1 VSADPGTAAAAARA
15 AAAVESSAGPLL
27 ELRGITKA
35 FPGVLA
41 NDRVDL
47 DLRRGEVH
55 ALLGENGAGKST
67 LINILSGM
75 YHPDAG
81 EIRFQGGPVAINSPR
96 AAIEL
101 GIGTVYQ
108 HLTLVPTL
116 SVLENLM
123 LGSQG
128 GTGRLDLGGSR
139 ARFEQL
145 AGLLGVDFSPE
156 ARTGALALG
165 QQQQVEIMKAL
176 WREGSRVLVLDE
188 PTSMLTPQGYEELR
202 RVLQNLTGE
211 GLAVILITHKLHE
224 AIELGDRVTVL
235 RAGRKVGTLAPED
248 LRGRSEPELS
258 ARIVEMMF
266 GEQAAELADAVEVEA
281 AAGARARARARR
293 EHGAVAL
300 ELRDLELAAEE
311 DVVGLADVGL
321 EVRGGEI
328 VGIAGVDGNG
338 QREVA
343 EIAAGQRRP
352 RRGQVLLFGEDVTR
366 LGVRDRESRGVRY
379 VTDDRLAE
387 GTVGDLDV
395 GMNAVL
401 KRIGRAPFW
410 RAGTERREEIDRFA
424 AELVERFDVRT
435 PSVRTR
441 VATLSGGNVQKLL
454 VAREFAGEPRVVIF
468 NKPTHGLDVRTAEF
482 VRDQIREAAA
492 DGLAALVISTEIEEL
507 IDLCDR
513 IVVMSRGRVTGE
525 VENGPGAEERI
536 GALMVA
542 RGEGDAARADEGS
555 ARADGDPARAGSER

>member
-1 VSADPGTAAAAARA
+1 MSADAGAGSSGLRAEAPARA
-15 AAAVESSAGPLL
+15 PGGGGDGASAAPLL

-41 NDRVDL
+41 NDRVDF

-81 EIRFQGGPVAINSPR
+81 EIRFRGEPVAIDSPR

-128 GTGRLDLGGSR
+128 GTGRLDLAGAR
-139 ARFEQL
+139 RRFEQL
-145 AGLLGVDFSPE
+145 AGLLGVDFSPD
-156 ARTGALALG
+156 ARAGALALG
-165 QQQQVEIMKAL
+165 QQQQVEVMKAL

-202 RVLQNLTGE
+202 SELERLTDE
-211 GLAVILITHKLHE
+211 GLAVVFITHKLHE

-235 RAGRKVGTLAPED
+235 RAGRKVGSLAPDD
-248 LRGRSEPELS
+248 LRGRSEEELS

-281 AAGARARARARR
+281 AAAARARPRR
-293 EHGAVAL
+293 QPGDVAL
-300 ELRDLELAAEE
+300 ELRGLALAAA
-311 DVVGLADVGL
+311 DDIVGLDDVGL
-321 EVRGGEI
+321 QVRAGEI

-343 EIAAGQRRP
+343 ELAGGQRRP
-352 RRGQVLLFGEDVTR
+352 RRGRVLLFDEDVTG
-366 LGVRDRESRGVRY
+366 LGVRERERRGLRY
-379 VTDDRLAE
+379 LTDDRLGE
-387 GTVGDLDV
+387 GAVGDLDV

-435 PSVRTR
+435 PSVRNR

-454 VAREFAGEPRVVIF
+454 LAREFAGEPQVVVF

-482 VRDQIREAAA
+482 VREQIREAAA
-492 DGLAALVISTEIEEL
+492 GGLAALVISTEIEEL
-507 IDLCDR
+507 VGLCDR

-525 VENGPGAEERI
+525 VANAPGAEERI

-542 RGEGDAARADEGS
+542 RT
-555 ARADGDPARAGSER
+555 DGDTARAGSAS